1 MPTTHKVLGQAAPAA
16 NTPANLYT
24 VPAATQTIC
33 STLTVCN
40 RSAAPA
46 TYRMSIRP
54 AGATAAVQ
62 HAIIYDALI
71 GAYET
76 LAFTAGF
83 TLAATDVVTVQCNS
97 AFISFSLFG
106 AEIT

>member
-1 MPTTHKVLGQAAPAA
+1 MPTNHKVLGQAAPAA

-33 STLTVCN
+33 STFTVCN

-46 TYRMSIRP
+46 TYRLSIRP
-54 AGATAAVQ
+54 AGAAAAVQ

-71 GAYET
+71 GEYET

-83 TLAATDVVTVQCNS
+83 TLAATDVVTVQANS
-97 AFISFSLFG
+97 ALVSFSLFG

>member
-1 MPTTHKVLGQAAPAA
+1 MSTNHKVLGQASPAA
-16 NTPANLYT
+16 NTPANLYI
-24 VPAATQTIC
+24 VSEAIQTIC
-33 STLTVCN
+33 STFTVCN

-54 AGATAAVQ
+54 AGAAAAVQ

-71 GAYET
+71 GEYET

-97 AFISFSLFG
+97 AFVSFSLFG

>member
-1 MPTTHKVLGQAAPAA
+1 MPTNHKVLGQAAPAT
-16 NTPANLYT
+16 NTPVNLYT

-83 TLAATDVVTVQCNS
+83 TLTATDVVTVQCNS
-97 AFISFSLFG
+97 PALSFSLFG